1 MIRVIIDKLKD
12 SVWWSM
18 GWGLPPSEHKMQGQ
32 STNDVHTSQYT
43 YKQTKTISDCV
54 TLIANGVSLALLTCK
69 LFIIIIIIGKQA
81 RHSQGYHNKK
91 SGIFVCLLY
100 NYNVWT
106 YICHFVLWPSRIFV
120 LARCLTPSQTSLNRI
135 FWFSDHYPHHPRNW
149 TVYRFEFFCG
159 CS

>member
-54 TLIANGVSLALLTCK
+54 TLIARFAHLQIIYHYYYYWQASETLSGVTQLK
-69 LFIIIIIIGKQA
+69 IGD
-81 RHSQGYHNKK
+81 
-91 SGIFVCLLY
+91 
-100 NYNVWT
+100 
-106 YICHFVLWPSRIFV
+106 ICMLI
-120 LARCLTPSQTSLNRI
+120 
-135 FWFSDHYPHHPRNW
+135 
-149 TVYRFEFFCG
+149 
-159 CS
+159 